1 MSEEFH
7 ISSFVVQSRPEQMQV
22 LIEQLTNMSG
32 VEVHQTSPE
41 GKIVVT
47 LECQNTGEI
56 SDTTTAIGQLHGV
69 LSCNMVF
76 HQIEQET
83 ENRIHTYTR

>member
-1 MSEEFH
+1 
-7 ISSFVVQSRPEQMQV
+7 
-22 LIEQLTNMSG
+22 
-32 VEVHQTSPE
+32 
-41 GKIVVT
+41 
-47 LECQNTGEI
+47 
-56 SDTTTAIGQLHGV
+56 V